1 MGTCERVRVLSVAVG
16 GFDDGV
22 GQSLSCWRNDILVA
36 DGELHRPDQPGLFA
50 LADMGD
56 GHRHLTSTLTVF
68 GQRPVEAKVGVA
80 RLVRLVLPPPPVL

>member
-36 DGELHRPDQPGLFA
+36 DGELLDQTSPGCSPSPTWE
-50 LADMGD
+50 MGT
-56 GHRHLTSTLTVF
+56 GTSHPPSQSSGSVQSKRKS
-68 GQRPVEAKVGVA
+68 G
-80 RLVRLVLPPPPVL
+80 LPGSSD